1 MSERDVSSF
10 WDHLEV
16 LRKVLFRCLIAWAI
30 GATVAFC
37 FKSILFNLLFAPSRA
52 DFISYRG
59 LAWLCEKTGWQSLCP
74 GSFEAS
80 FINTELAAQFMTHI
94 KVALWAGLVVVS
106 PYLIVQLY
114 GFVAPA
120 LYDNEK
126 RHAAPI
132 LIWGTLLFVL
142 GVLMN
147 YFVIFPFAFRFLD
160 NYQVYAEVHN
170 QISLSSYISN
180 LLMLS
185 LLMGILFEIPIVN
198 YLLAKAGL
206 LQAETLKKYRRHAIV
221 AIAIV
226 VAIITPTGDAVTLTL
241 VTLPIYLLYEASIHI
256 VKRTTRRETA
266 RLRDDPSTGSGSY
279 NPEVS

>member
-1 MSERDVSSF
+1 MSEQKVSSF

-16 LRKVLFRCLIAWAI
+16 LRKVLFRCLIAWMV
-30 GATVAFC
+30 GAVAAFC
-37 FKSILFNLLFAPSRA
+37 FKNLLFGLLFAPSRD
-52 DFISYRG
+52 DFISYQG

-74 GSFEAS
+74 GSFQAS

-94 KVALWAGLVVVS
+94 KVALGAGLVVVS
-106 PYLIVQLY
+106 PYVLVQLY

-120 LYDNEK
+120 LYDREK

-132 LIWGTLLFVL
+132 IIWGTLLFML

-147 YFVIFPFAFRFLD
+147 YFIIFPFAFRFLND
-160 NYQVYAEVHN
+160 YQVYEEVKN

-185 LLMGILFEIPIVN
+185 LLMGVLFEIPIVN

-226 VAIITPTGDAVTLTL
+226 AAVITPTGDAVTLTL
-241 VTLPIYLLYEASIHI
+241 VTLPIYMLYEASIII

-266 RLRDDPSTGSGSY
+266 RLRDGQSPKTS
-279 NPEVS
+279 

>member
-1 MSERDVSSF
+1 MSEREVSSF

-16 LRKVLFRCLIAWAI
+16 LRKVLFRCLIAWLI
-30 GATVAFC
+30 GAVAVFS
-37 FKSILFNLLFAPSRA
+37 FKEILFNLLFAPSRD
-52 DFISYRG
+52 DFISYR
-59 LAWLCEKTGWQSLCP
+59 LMAWLCAKTSWQSLCP
-74 GSFEAS
+74 GSFQAS

-94 KVALWAGLVVVS
+94 KVALGAGLVVVS

-114 GFVAPA
+114 GFIAPA
-120 LYDNEK
+120 LYDKEK

-147 YFVIFPFAFRFLD
+147 YFIIFPFAFRFLN

-185 LLMGILFEIPIVN
+185 LLMGVLFEIPIVN

-206 LQAETLKKYRRHAIV
+206 LQAATLKKYRRHAIV

-226 VAIITPTGDAVTLTL
+226 AAVITPTGDAVTLTL
-241 VTLPIYLLYEASIHI
+241 VTLPIYLLYEASIII
-256 VKRTTRRETA
+256 VKRTTRHKTA
-266 RLRDDPSTGSGSY
+266 RLQSPDTQGK
-279 NPEVS
+279 NPYPKAS

>member
-1 MSERDVSSF
+1 MNQAEVSSF
-10 WDHLEV
+10 WDHLDV

-30 GATVAFC
+30 GMVAAFC
-37 FKSILFNLLFAPSRA
+37 FKEVLFNLLFAPSRD
-52 DFISYRG
+52 DFISYRIM
-59 LAWLCEKTGWQSLCP
+59 AWLCTQTGWQSLCP
-74 GSFEAS
+74 SSFQAS
-80 FINTELAAQFMTHI
+80 FINTELAAQFMTHL
-94 KVALWAGLVVVS
+94 KVALWAGLVAVS

-120 LYDNEK
+120 LYDTEK
-126 RHAAPI
+126 RYAAPI
-132 LIWGTLLFVL
+132 IIWGTLLFLL

-147 YFVIFPFAFRFLD
+147 YFIIFPFAFRFLN

-180 LLMLS
+180 LLMLC

-198 YLLAKAGL
+198 YLLARAGL

-226 VAIITPTGDAVTLTL
+226 AAVITPTGDAVTLTL
-241 VTLPIYLLYEASIHI
+241 VTLPIYLLYEASILI
-256 VKRTTRRETA
+256 VKRT
-266 RLRDDPSTGSGSY
+266 
-279 NPEVS
+279 NPKTT

>member
-10 WDHLEV
+10 WDHLDV
-16 LRKVLFRCLIAWAI
+16 LRKVLFRCLIAWTL
-30 GATVAFC
+30 GAVAAFC
-37 FKSILFNLLFAPSRA
+37 FKEVLFDLLFAPSRD
-52 DFISYRG
+52 DFISYR
-59 LAWLCEKTGWQSLCP
+59 LMAWLCAQTGWEVLCP
-74 GSFEAS
+74 DSFQAS
-80 FINTELAAQFMTHI
+80 FINTELAAQFMTHL

-106 PYLIVQLY
+106 PYLIVQFY
-114 GFVAPA
+114 GFVSPA

-126 RHAAPI
+126 RHATPI

-147 YFVIFPFAFRFLD
+147 YFVIFPFSFRFLN
-160 NYQVYAEVHN
+160 NYQVYSEVHN
-170 QISLSSYISN
+170 QISLDSYISSF
-180 LLMLS
+180 LMLS

-226 VAIITPTGDAVTLTL
+226 AAVITPTGDAVTLML
-241 VTLPIYLLYEASIHI
+241 VTVPIYLLYEVSIHI
-256 VKRTTRRETA
+256 VSRTTKSQA
-266 RLRDDPSTGSGSY
+266 GVSTGSTTLG
-279 NPEVS
+279 P

>member
-10 WDHLEV
+10 WDHLDV
-16 LRKVLFRCLIAWAI
+16 LRTVLLRCLMAWVI
-30 GATVAFC
+30 GAAAAFC
-37 FKSILFNLLFAPSRA
+37 FKTALFDLLFAPSRD

-74 GSFEAS
+74 GSFKAS

-94 KVALWAGLVVVS
+94 KVALGAGLVIVS

-132 LIWGTLLFVL
+132 IIWGTLLFVL

-147 YFVIFPFAFRFLD
+147 YFVIFPFAFRFLN
-160 NYQVYAEVHN
+160 NYQVYSEVHN

-198 YLLAKAGL
+198 YLLTKAGL

-221 AIAIV
+221 AISIV
-226 VAIITPTGDAVTLTL
+226 AAVITPTGDAVTLTL
-241 VTLPIYLLYEASIHI
+241 VTLPIYLLYEASIII
-256 VKRTTRRETA
+256 VKRHSTIIEESTPET
-266 RLRDDPSTGSGSY
+266 S
-279 NPEVS
+279 

>member
-1 MSERDVSSF
+1 MSEQKVSSF

-37 FKSILFNLLFAPSRA
+37 FKSILFNLLFAPSTD

-59 LAWLCEKTGWQSLCP
+59 LAWLCAQTGWQALCP
-74 GSFEAS
+74 DSFQAS

-94 KVALWAGLVVVS
+94 KVALWAGLVLTS
-106 PYLIVQLY
+106 PYIIVQLY

-120 LYDNEK
+120 LYDKEK

-132 LIWGTLLFVL
+132 IIWGTLLFIL

-147 YFVIFPFAFRFLD
+147 YFIIFPFAFRFL
-160 NYQVYAEVHN
+160 NEYQVYEAVKN

-185 LLMGILFEIPIVN
+185 LLMGVLFEIPIVN
-198 YLLAKAGL
+198 YLLAKIGL
-206 LQAETLKKYRRHAIV
+206 LRAELLKKYRRHAIV
-221 AIAIV
+221 AITIAA
-226 VAIITPTGDAVTLTL
+226 AIITPTGDAVTLML
-241 VTLPIYLLYEASIHI
+241 VTVPIYLLYEASILI
-256 VKRTTRRETA
+256 VKRINTKTTQYAT
-266 RLRDDPSTGSGSY
+266 
-279 NPEVS
+279 

>member
-37 FKSILFNLLFAPSRA
+37 FKSILFNLLFAPST
-52 DFISYRG
+52 DTFISYRG

-74 GSFEAS
+74 GSFQAS

-120 LYDNEK
+120 LYDREK

-132 LIWGTLLFVL
+132 IIWGTLLFIL

-147 YFVIFPFAFRFLD
+147 YFIIFPFAFRFLN
-160 NYQVYAEVHN
+160 NYQVYTEVHN

-185 LLMGILFEIPIVN
+185 LLMGVLFEIPIIN

-206 LQAETLKKYRRHAIV
+206 LKTETLKKYRRHAIV

-226 VAIITPTGDAVTLTL
+226 AAIITPTGDAVTLTL
-241 VTLPIYLLYEASIHI
+241 VTLPIYLLYEVSILI
-256 VKRTTRRETA
+256 VKKHGTMGQASTSET
-266 RLRDDPSTGSGSY
+266 S
-279 NPEVS
+279 

>member
-1 MSERDVSSF
+1 MSEREVSSF
-10 WDHLEV
+10 WDHLDV
-16 LRKVLFRCLIAWAI
+16 LRKVLFRCLAAWAI
-30 GATVAFC
+30 AAVIAFC
-37 FKSILFNLLFAPSRA
+37 FKEVLFGLLFAPSTD
-52 DFISYRG
+52 DFVSYRVM
-59 LAWLCEKTGWQSLCP
+59 AWLCGKTGWQSLCP
-74 GSFEAS
+74 SSFEAQ

-120 LYDNEK
+120 LYDREK

-132 LIWGTLLFVL
+132 IIWGTLLFLV

-147 YFVIFPFAFRFLD
+147 YFIIFPFAFRFLN

-185 LLMGILFEIPIVN
+185 LLMGILFELPIVN

-206 LQAETLKKYRRHAIV
+206 LKATTLKQYRRHAIV
-221 AIAIV
+221 GIAIV
-226 VAIITPTGDAVTLTL
+226 AAVITPTGDAVTLTL
-241 VTLPIYLLYEASIHI
+241 VTLPIYLLYEASIII
-256 VKRTTRRETA
+256 VKRHGTRGQEPNRGT
-266 RLRDDPSTGSGSY
+266 S
-279 NPEVS
+279 

>member
-1 MSERDVSSF
+1 MSEREVSSF
-10 WDHLEV
+10 WDHLDV

-30 GATVAFC
+30 GALAAFC
-37 FKSILFNLLFAPSRA
+37 FKDTLFSLLFAPSR
-52 DFISYRG
+52 DTFISYQG
-59 LAWLCEKTGWQSLCP
+59 LAWLCVHTGWQSLCP
-74 GSFEAS
+74 GSFQAS

-120 LYDNEK
+120 LYDQEK

-132 LIWGTLLFVL
+132 IIWGTLLFIF

-147 YFVIFPFAFRFLD
+147 YFIIFPFAFRFLN
-160 NYQVYAEVHN
+160 NYQVYSEIHN

-226 VAIITPTGDAVTLTL
+226 AAIITPTGDAVTLTL
-241 VTLPIYLLYEASIHI
+241 VTLPIYLLYEISIII
-256 VKRTTRRETA
+256 VKRTTRHETA
-266 RLRDDPSTGSGSY
+266 RLRDSQSPKTS
-279 NPEVS
+279 

>member
-1 MSERDVSSF
+1 
-10 WDHLEV
+10 
-16 LRKVLFRCLIAWAI
+16 
-30 GATVAFC
+30 
-37 FKSILFNLLFAPSRA
+37 
-52 DFISYRG
+52 
-59 LAWLCEKTGWQSLCP
+59 
-74 GSFEAS
+74 
-80 FINTELAAQFMTHI
+80 
-94 KVALWAGLVVVS
+94 VALGAGLVVVS

-120 LYDNEK
+120 LYEKEK

-132 LIWGTLLFVL
+132 IIWGTLLFLL

-226 VAIITPTGDAVTLTL
+226 AAIITPTGDAVTLTL
-241 VTLPIYLLYEASIHI
+241 VTLPIYLLYETSIHI
-256 VKRTTRRETA
+256 VSRISKRQAGVSTSSTT
-266 RLRDDPSTGSGSY
+266 STT
-279 NPEVS
+279 

>member
-1 MSERDVSSF
+1 MSEREVSSF

-30 GATVAFC
+30 GATLAFC
-37 FKSILFNLLFAPSRA
+37 FKSILFNLLFAPA
-52 DFISYRG
+52 TDTFVSYRG
-59 LAWLCEKTGWQSLCP
+59 LAWLCKHTGWQSLCP
-74 GSFEAS
+74 GSFQAS

-106 PYLIVQLY
+106 PYLIVELY

-120 LYDNEK
+120 LYDTEK

-132 LIWGTLLFVL
+132 LIWGTLLFLL

-147 YFVIFPFAFRFLD
+147 YFIIFPFAFRFLF
-160 NYQVYAEVHN
+160 NYQVYSEVYN
-170 QISLSSYISN
+170 QISLSSYVSN

-221 AIAIV
+221 AIAILA
-226 VAIITPTGDAVTLTL
+226 AIITPTGDAVTLML
-241 VTLPIYLLYEASIHI
+241 VTVPIYLLYEASIHI
-256 VKRTTRRETA
+256 VKRTNTKKTEYAT
-266 RLRDDPSTGSGSY
+266 
-279 NPEVS
+279 

>member
-1 MSERDVSSF
+1 MSQTEVSSF
-10 WDHLEV
+10 WDHLDV

-30 GATVAFC
+30 GAAAAFC
-37 FKSILFNLLFAPSRA
+37 FKDVLFGLLFAPSRD
-52 DFISYRG
+52 DFISYR
-59 LAWLCEKTGWQSLCP
+59 LMEWMCAKTGWQALCP

-80 FINTELAAQFMTHI
+80 FINTELAAQFMTHL

-114 GFVAPA
+114 GFIAPA
-120 LYDNEK
+120 LYDKEK

-132 LIWGTLLFVL
+132 IIWGTLLFVL

-147 YFVIFPFAFRFLD
+147 YFIIFPFAFRFLF

-170 QISLSSYISN
+170 QIALSSYVST

-206 LQAETLKKYRRHAIV
+206 LSAETLKKYRRHAIV

-226 VAIITPTGDAVTLTL
+226 AAVITPTGDAVTLML
-241 VTLPIYLLYEASIHI
+241 VTVPIYLLYEASIVI
-256 VKRTTRRETA
+256 VKRHSTA
-266 RLRDDPSTGSGSY
+266 VRADLKSPYSTQSDYKSA
-279 NPEVS
+279 

>member
-1 MSERDVSSF
+1 MSKREVSSF

-16 LRKVLFRCLIAWAI
+16 LRKVLLRCLIACAI
-30 GATVAFC
+30 GAAAAFC
-37 FKSILFNLLFAPSRA
+37 FKTVLFDLLFAPSR
-52 DFISYRG
+52 DNFISYRG
-59 LAWLCEKTGWQSLCP
+59 MAWLCKRTGWQSLCP
-74 GSFEAS
+74 GNFEAS

-94 KVALWAGLVVVS
+94 KVALGAGVVVVS
-106 PYLIVQLY
+106 PYLIMQLY

-120 LYDNEK
+120 LYDKEK

-132 LIWGTLLFVL
+132 LIWGTLLFIL

-147 YFVIFPFAFRFLD
+147 YYIIFPFAFRFLN
-160 NYQVYAEVHN
+160 NYQVYAEVKN

-221 AIAIV
+221 GIAIV
-226 VAIITPTGDAVTLTL
+226 AAIITPTGDAVTLIL
-241 VTLPIYLLYEASIHI
+241 VTLPIYLLYEASIII
-256 VKRTTRRETA
+256 VKKTTRRETA
-266 RLRDDPSTGSGSY
+266 RLRDGQS
-279 NPEVS
+279 PETQ

>member
-1 MSERDVSSF
+1 MSEREVSSF
-10 WDHLEV
+10 WDHLDV

-30 GATVAFC
+30 GALAAFC
-37 FKSILFNLLFAPSRA
+37 FKDTLFRLLFAPST
-52 DFISYRG
+52 DSFISYRG
-59 LAWLCEKTGWQSLCP
+59 LSWLCATTGWQSLCP
-74 GSFEAS
+74 GSFQAS

-114 GFVAPA
+114 GFIAPA
-120 LYDNEK
+120 LYDREK

-132 LIWGTLLFVL
+132 IIWGSLLFLL

-147 YFVIFPFAFRFLD
+147 YFIIFPFAFRFLN
-160 NYQVYAEVHN
+160 NYQVYTEVHN
-170 QISLSSYISN
+170 QISLSSYINN

-185 LLMGILFEIPIVN
+185 LLMGVLFEIPIVN

-221 AIAIV
+221 A
-226 VAIITPTGDAVTLTL
+226 AIITPTGDAVTLTL
-241 VTLPIYLLYEASIHI
+241 VTLPIYLLYEASIII
-256 VKRTTRRETA
+256 VKRVG
-266 RLRDDPSTGSGSY
+266 PSTSSGTLT
-279 NPEVS
+279 

>member
-1 MSERDVSSF
+1 MSEQKVSSF

-16 LRKVLFRCLIAWAI
+16 LRKVLFRCLIAWLV
-30 GATVAFC
+30 GAVAAFF
-37 FKSILFNLLFAPSRA
+37 FKNLLFGLLFAPSRD
-52 DFISYRG
+52 DFISYQG
-59 LAWLCEKTGWQSLCP
+59 LTWLCEKTGWQSLCP
-74 GSFEAS
+74 GSFQAS

-120 LYDNEK
+120 LYEKEK

-132 LIWGTLLFVL
+132 IIWGTLLFIL

-147 YFVIFPFAFRFLD
+147 YFIIFPFAFRFL
-160 NYQVYAEVHN
+160 NEYQVYEEVKNH
-170 QISLSSYISN
+170 ISLSSYISN

-206 LQAETLKKYRRHAIV
+206 LQAGTLKKYRRHAIV

-226 VAIITPTGDAVTLTL
+226 AAVITPTGDARHSGLDPLSPKCEDVVFAL
-241 VTLPIYLLYEASIHI
+241 
-256 VKRTTRRETA
+256 RRW
-266 RLRDDPSTGSGSY
+266 RMFLRHAGKG
-279 NPEVS
+279 

>member
-10 WDHLEV
+10 WDHLDV
-16 LRKVLFRCLIAWAI
+16 LRKVLFRCLIAWVI
-30 GATVAFC
+30 GAAAAFC
-37 FKSILFNLLFAPSRA
+37 FKTALFDLLFAPSRD

-59 LAWLCEKTGWQSLCP
+59 LAWLCEKTGWQSLHP
-74 GSFEAS
+74 GNFEAS
-80 FINTELAAQFMTHI
+80 FINTELAAQFMMHI
-94 KVALWAGLVVVS
+94 KVALGAGLVVIS

-120 LYDNEK
+120 LYDKEK

-132 LIWGTLLFVL
+132 IIWGTLLFLL

-147 YFVIFPFAFRFLD
+147 YFIIFPFAFRFLN
-160 NYQVYAEVHN
+160 NYQVYSEVHN
-170 QISLSSYISN
+170 QISLSSYVSN

-221 AIAIV
+221 GIAIV
-226 VAIITPTGDAVTLTL
+226 AAVITPTGDAVTLTL
-241 VTLPIYLLYEASIHI
+241 VTLPIYLLYEASIII
-256 VKRTTRRETA
+256 VKRHSTLVEESTPET
-266 RLRDDPSTGSGSY
+266 S
-279 NPEVS
+279 

>member
-1 MSERDVSSF
+1 MSQAKVSSF
-10 WDHLEV
+10 WDHLDV

-30 GATVAFC
+30 GMVAAFC
-37 FKSILFNLLFAPSRA
+37 FKEILFDLLFAPSRD
-52 DFISYRG
+52 DFISYR
-59 LAWLCEKTGWQSLCP
+59 LMAWLCTQTGWQSLCP
-74 GSFEAS
+74 GNFQAS

-94 KVALWAGLVVVS
+94 KVALGAGLVVVS
-106 PYLIVQLY
+106 PYLMVQLY

-120 LYDNEK
+120 LYDSEK
-126 RHAAPI
+126 RHATPI
-132 LIWGTLLFVL
+132 IIWGSLLFLL

-147 YFVIFPFAFRFLD
+147 YFIIFPFAFRFLN

-185 LLMGILFEIPIVN
+185 LLMGILSEIPIVN

-226 VAIITPTGDAVTLTL
+226 AAVITPTGDAVTLTL
-241 VTLPIYLLYEASIHI
+241 VTLPIYLLYEISIHI
-256 VKRTTRRETA
+256 VSRTTKK
-266 RLRDDPSTGSGSY
+266 SIQ
-279 NPEVS
+279 